1 MPDSRDHSDP
11 SSGVGRR
18 DFFKGAALGAA
29 GLVVN
34 AEAVPAAGA
43 ASPDAQDS
51 SPAPQAGP
59 APQATQPASDFMV
72 DVLKKLDLEYAAVNP
87 GSAFAGLHESLI
99 NHGGNTMPELVTCL
113 HEETAMA
120 MAHGYAK
127 AAGKPMLVCV
137 HGVVGLLHSS
147 MALFQAWAD
156 RVPVVLIVG
165 HHRNPSGVIN
175 RPHSAQDMGLLVRS
189 FVKFDDEATNLERF
203 AEATMRAAQAEL
215 SRTRRLVERGVYA
228 RARLDDDS
236 ATFQAAQAQTRAA
249 QRRLDAARQGARSDQ
264 ILAADARVAEAKAGL
279 TEASAK
285 LSDLAPRA
293 PAAARVEEVF
303 LQPGEWAAA
312 NQPVV
317 ALIPDARVFVRFFAP
332 ERSAAAYRPGQIVTF
347 TCDGCAKALK
357 AKITF
362 ISPRPEFTPPV
373 IYSRETRD
381 RLVFMVEAA
390 PENPQGLV
398 PGLPVDVTPLKPA
411 SRP

>member
-1 MPDSRDHSDP
+1 MNRKPII
-11 SSGVGRR
+11 
-18 DFFKGAALGAA
+18 AAVVLAAA
-29 GLVVN
+29 GLAAWLIISSRFAPAPTLSGYIEGESLYLAAPV
-34 AEAVPAAGA
+34 AGAVDRVDVRRGQRVAAGA
-43 ASPDAQDS
+43 PLFVIRPDQAAAQAARSAADVAVAQAQAQDVRKGER
-51 SPAPQAGP
+51 PAELGVFEAE
-59 APQATQPASDFMV
+59 
-72 DVLKKLDLEYAAVNP
+72 LAA
-87 GSAFAGLHESLI
+87 
-99 NHGGNTMPELVTCL
+99 
-113 HEETAMA
+113 
-120 MAHGYAK
+120 
-127 AAGKPMLVCV
+127 
-137 HGVVGLLHSS
+137 
-147 MALFQAWAD
+147 
-156 RVPVVLIVG
+156 
-165 HHRNPSGVIN
+165 
-175 RPHSAQDMGLLVRS
+175 
-189 FVKFDDEATNLERF
+189 